1 MCVSFY
7 VFFFGVEHAFGDLE
21 DRWLLSFFP
30 FPFLFFH
37 LCSHYRKLL
46 TCL

>member
-21 DRWLLSFFP
+21 DRWLSFFP